1 MQVADTFNPF
11 SLRGKTVLITG
22 ASSGIGRE
30 TAIVC
35 SKMGA
40 TVVVSARNV
49 DRLTDTFENLAGAG
63 HKMLFADLSLTD
75 QIDQLAADC
84 PELDGI
90 VHCAGIG
97 DRTLLKMVREKDIE
111 RVMKA
116 NFDGPV
122 LLQRALFKKKKVKP
136 SSSIVF
142 VASRA
147 PFAPTVGN
155 GIYAASKG
163 ALIAYAKVLG
173 LEVANQLIRVNCIC
187 PAMVWT
193 ELVER
198 DAQLTGANY
207 HEAEKS
213 YPLKR
218 YGNPEDVANLAV
230 YLLSD
235 ASSWMT
241 GSCIDITGGGEFTL
255 KS

>member
-1 MQVADTFNPF
+1 MNDTFNPF
-11 SLRGKTVLITG
+11 SLKGKTVLITG

-40 TVVVSARNV
+40 SVVITGRNEERLKETF
-49 DRLTDTFENLAGAG
+49 DKLEGDGHFSIGADLTDTDAI
-63 HKMLFADLSLTD
+63 DSLVQRLPALT
-75 QIDQLAADC
+75 
-84 PELDGI
+84 GV

-97 DRTLLKMVREKDIE
+97 DRSMLKMVKEKDIAK
-111 RVMKA
+111 VMRT
-116 NFDGPV
+116 NFESPV
-122 LLQRALFKKKKVKP
+122 LLQKSLLKKKKLVN

-173 LEVANQLIRVNCIC
+173 LEVANQLMRVNCVC

-198 DAQLTGANY
+198 DAAMTGVDY
-207 HEAEKS
+207 HEAEKA

-218 YGNPEDVANLAV
+218 YGSPEDIANLIV

-235 ASSWMT
+235 ASCWMT
-241 GSCIDITGGGEFTL
+241 GSCIDITGGANSL
-255 KS
+255 

>member
-1 MQVADTFNPF
+1 MSENFNPF
-11 SLRGKTVLITG
+11 TLRGKTVLVTG

-40 TVVVSARNV
+40 TVIVSARNAE
-49 DRLTDTFENLAGAG
+49 RLVETLNRLEGDG
-63 HKMLFADLSLTD
+63 HKVVAADLSSPE
-75 QIDQLAADC
+75 QIDNLAAET

-90 VHCAGIG
+90 VHCAGVG
-97 DRTLLKMVREKDIE
+97 DRTLLKMIRNKDIE

-122 LLQRALFKKKKVKP
+122 LLQRALLKKKKVKP

-142 VASRA
+142 IASRA
-147 PFAPTVGN
+147 PFAPTPGN
-155 GIYAASKG
+155 GLYAASKG

-173 LEVANQLIRVNCIC
+173 IELANQLIRVNCIC

-198 DAQLTGANY
+198 DAELTGADY

-218 YGNPEDVANLAV
+218 YGNPEDVANLVV

-241 GSCIDITGGGEFTL
+241 GSCIDITGGRIHF
-255 KS
+255 KSMI